1 MKILFATNNLHK
13 IEEAKKIINEIDKE
27 DKIQLV
33 SLKDLPTLTTTE
45 PLENGKT
52 FFDNALIKA
61 RFYYELY
68 KIPVISDDSGL
79 VVDELNGEP
88 GIYSAR
94 YAKGEN
100 YGGLD
105 IHHNN
110 RLKLL
115 EKLENITNRQAH
127 FHCTTVFYNGEK
139 IITGKGNSFGEI
151 TTKEKGDG
159 GFGYDSIFFNKE
171 FGKTYAELP
180 SELKNQ
186 ISHRYLS
193 LVDLFQRLKEE
204 KVI

>member
-27 DKIQLV
+27 NKIQLV

-88 GIYSAR
+88 GIYSVR
-94 YAKGEN
+94 YSKGEN

-115 EKLENITNRQAH
+115 KKLENKTNRQAH

-139 IITGKGNSFGEI
+139 IISGEGNSFGEI

-159 GFGYDSIFFNKE
+159 GFGYDSIFFNEE

-193 LVDLFQRLKEE
+193 LVDLCQRLKEE